1 VDEKLSIASS
11 APNEQRV
18 KARSVRGLKS
28 PECKAEFFFI
38 ISSFLTPILRGLL
51 FLFEGNRS
59 DSRTAEIAPHG
70 DLLRVARSVRLNA
83 VFAAAIV
90 CPRGDQRV
98 ARGHVNLQCCAC
110 ARAGGFDAQ
119 LSGRL
124 RAFSARD
131 CYGVL
136 RRRRR
141 WRRCRRRSDSQCRAR
156 AC

>member
-1 VDEKLSIASS
+1 MKTCKNSTGFLAAVSSLQRGANSAKFAIRLRTGVRLATKKGPAVELSGPDVSVTVPLDGVDAKLSIASS

-70 DLLRVARSVRLNA
+70 DLLRVAR
-83 VFAAAIV
+83 
-90 CPRGDQRV
+90 
-98 ARGHVNLQCCAC
+98 
-110 ARAGGFDAQ
+110 
-119 LSGRL
+119 
-124 RAFSARD
+124 
-131 CYGVL
+131 
-136 RRRRR
+136 
-141 WRRCRRRSDSQCRAR
+141 
-156 AC
+156 